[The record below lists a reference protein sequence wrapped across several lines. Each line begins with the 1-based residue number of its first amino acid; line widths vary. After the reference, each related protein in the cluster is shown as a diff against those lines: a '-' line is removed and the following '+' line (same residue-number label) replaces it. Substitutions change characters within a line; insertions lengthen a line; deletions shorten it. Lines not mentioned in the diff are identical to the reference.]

1 MSNDPTNDPRSGGVP
16 AGHMKL
22 SCFLGIP
29 FIVAGQLLGACA
41 MANKP
46 GGYTDADIEYCA
58 PLAQI
63 GGLLIAADR
72 S

>member
-1 MSNDPTNDPRSGGVP
+1 
-16 AGHMKL
+16 MKL

-29 FIVAGQLLGACA
+29 FIVDGQLLGACS
-41 MANKP
+41 MANTL
-46 GGYTDADIEYCA
+46 GGYTDADIEDCA